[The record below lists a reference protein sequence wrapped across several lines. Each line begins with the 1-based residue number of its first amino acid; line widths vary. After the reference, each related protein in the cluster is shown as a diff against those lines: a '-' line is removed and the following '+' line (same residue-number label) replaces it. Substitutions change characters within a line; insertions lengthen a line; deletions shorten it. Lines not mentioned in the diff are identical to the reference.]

1 MRQQILAVLGA
12 LPLVARGTAGL
23 ADTDAQKLATVRQMI
38 EAWNTRNWQQVYDL
52 FAQDGVLQS
61 MMLDEATVGRE
72 AIASASAR
80 WRRTSPRSS
89 CASSTSASSTAW
101 CSSSASMIR
110 VSRHHGAVPVV
121 GVVEVEQGRVKAW
134 REYYDR
140 AQMIEAMGLK
150 QDFDAAHG
158 ANERAAT
165 RGGALPA
172 GAASFAT
179 GGKVTSWGSIVLWQ

>member
-1 MRQQILAVLGA
+1 MKSRFALLAVLFLA
-12 LPLVARGTAGL
+12 ATPVL

-72 AIASASAR
+72 AISKRIGTLAKDISKIELR
-80 WRRTSPRSS
+80 
-89 CASSTSASSTAW
+89 
-101 CSSSASMIR
+101 IR
-110 VSRHHGAVPVV
+110 HIGVVDGVVFIERVDDFVYRGHHGAVPVV

-150 QDFDAAHG
+150 QDFDAAQRR
-158 ANERAAT
+158 E
-165 RGGALPA
+165 
-172 GAASFAT
+172 
-179 GGKVTSWGSIVLWQ
+179 

>member
-1 MRQQILAVLGA
+1 MKSRFALLAVLFLA
-12 LPLVARGTAGL
+12 ATPVL

-72 AIASASAR
+72 AISKRIGALAKDISKIELR
-80 WRRTSPRSS
+80 
-89 CASSTSASSTAW
+89 
-101 CSSSASMIR
+101 IR
-110 VSRHHGAVPVV
+110 HIGVVDGVVFIERVDDFVYRGHHGAVPVV

-150 QDFDAAHG
+150 QDFDATQRR
-158 ANERAAT
+158 E
-165 RGGALPA
+165 
-172 GAASFAT
+172 
-179 GGKVTSWGSIVLWQ
+179 